1 MHWIQHGQRAARFP
15 DDSLAVRGGGEGWER
30 GCAAHRMPCCR
41 GCGDEQDTGGMW
53 TMSRCLSGF
62 EVGSCIGRTAAIGEI
77 VSVEAG
83 MRRDWWMEL
92 IFTGGK
98 LMCAL
103 PCATNVVLPPFEHDG
118 SLVMLQVD
126 DSHITNAVVHLVHL
140 DTARVSESCEERLGG
155 WKRVHNDWTSVQ
167 GFDCSLTVLLAVTN
181 TPLVKLL
188 RRVGVCLR

>member
-1 MHWIQHGQRAARFP
+1 LARF
-15 DDSLAVRGGGEGWER
+15 
-30 GCAAHRMPCCR
+30 
-41 GCGDEQDTGGMW
+41 
-53 TMSRCLSGF
+53 
-62 EVGSCIGRTAAIGEI
+62 